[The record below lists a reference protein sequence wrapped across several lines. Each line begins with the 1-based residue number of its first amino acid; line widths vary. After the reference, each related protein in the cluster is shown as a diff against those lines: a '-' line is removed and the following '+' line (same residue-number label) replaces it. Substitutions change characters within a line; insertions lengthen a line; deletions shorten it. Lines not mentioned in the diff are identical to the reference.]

1 MRLPLLSLAALGG
14 LGALLLRRTHDQ
26 IVANPD
32 PAPPAVIGT
41 DPPGRTRWIDRP
53 DGTRIRV
60 VEAGEGPTVVLA
72 HGFGVSILAWSL
84 VQPALVEAGYHV
96 VAFDW
101 RGHGRTTIGTDG
113 VQPEVIAED
122 YVAVFEEMDLTDA
135 VLVGHSTG
143 GYLAIATLLDHP
155 AFADRLAGL
164 VLFGSFAGEALK
176 DAPQNRLQIPLIK
189 SGVFGAVLRTELI
202 GLPFAASI
210 YGPDPSPAACRAFL
224 EDFQQTDLE
233 GVLPLLDR
241 LATTGFYD
249 RMGEIDVPTVVVC
262 GEHDHTTPRWHSE
275 ALGRDIPGAR
285 NVWVA
290 GGGHGINW
298 SHPESLV
305 EVVNSLSSSAAPM
318 S

>member
-14 LGALLLRRTHDQ
+14 LGALLLRQTHDQ

-32 PAPPAVIGT
+32 PAAPEVIGP

-72 HGFGVSILAWSL
+72 HGFGLSILAWSL

-101 RGHGRTTIGTDG
+101 RGHCRTTIGADG

-143 GYLAIATLLDHP
+143 GYLAIAALLDTCGAMASWAESGIGP
-155 AFADRLAGL
+155 YRASTVSLQSEAFAPAPAEDL
-164 VLFGSFAGEALK
+164 VAYGRCTHRDGDIFWA
-176 DAPQNRLQIPLIK
+176 DVDI
-189 SGVFGAVLRTELI
+189 T
-202 GLPFAASI
+202 AAST
-210 YGPDPSPAACRAFL
+210 A
-224 EDFQQTDLE
+224 
-233 GVLPLLDR
+233 
-241 LATTGFYD
+241 
-249 RMGEIDVPTVVVC
+249 TVV
-262 GEHDHTTPRWHSE
+262 
-275 ALGRDIPGAR
+275 GRGTVLYRIVT
-285 NVWVA
+285 N
-290 GGGHGINW
+290 
-298 SHPESLV
+298 
-305 EVVNSLSSSAAPM
+305 
-318 S
+318 

>member
-1 MRLPLLSLAALGG
+1 MRLPIVSLAALGG
-14 LGALLLRRTHDQ
+14 LTALLLRRTHRR

-32 PAPPAVIGT
+32 PAPPGVIGT

-72 HGFGVSILAWSL
+72 HGFGVSIMAWSL
-84 VQPALVEAGYHV
+84 VQPALVEAGYRV

-101 RGHGRTTIGTDG
+101 RGHGRTTIGADG

-122 YVAVFEEMDLTDA
+122 YVAVFEELDLTDA

-155 AFADRLAGL
+155 TFADRLAGL

-189 SGVFGAVLRTELI
+189 SGAFGALLRHELL

-224 EDFQQTDLE
+224 EDFQQTDLD
-233 GVLPLLDR
+233 GVIPLLDR
-241 LATTGFYD
+241 LSTTGFYD
-249 RMGEIDVPTVVVC
+249 RLGEIDVPTVVVC

-275 ALGRDIPGAR
+275 TLGRDIPGAR

-305 EVVNSLSSSAAPM
+305 EVVESLSAPSSTP